1 MVKIQYASRL
11 FMNQHS
17 ILQASRAVWPTKAPY
32 LVLAGNCVHPDYKST
47 DDFFSYVSAKWKKI
61 FLVPG
66 ILEHS
71 SSAERPLCWQTQAD
85 VLRKKA
91 MNYKNIFICEHSIFR
106 EPEFT
111 LIATPLGGAFLGARH
126 ELEALD
132 PPLKHFY
139 TKDKTLRS
147 MKFINEEDQSFLC
160 NALRAEEGSTT
171 PVVVATYQLPLL
183 DLVGN
188 KIMTNMAEGKQPPT
202 GLTGTVSF
210 LSPGIQRTLQR
221 SNLPLKAWIA
231 GASDASVSM
240 VAETPAKT
248 LYVTNSATSPGY
260 KSDWFIEFS

>member
-17 ILQASRAVWPTKAPY
+17 LLQVKQILRPTKAPY
-32 LVLAGNCVHPDYKST
+32 LVLAGNCVHPDHHNT
-47 DDFFSYVSAKWKKI
+47 DSFFSYLSRGWKKT

-71 SSAERPLCWQTQAD
+71 SSAEKSLCWQTQAD
-85 VLRKKA
+85 VLRKRA
-91 MNYKNIFICEHSIFR
+91 MNYKNIFICEHSIHR

-111 LIATPLGGAFLGARH
+111 LIATPLGGAFLGTRH

-147 MKFINEEDQSFLC
+147 MNFINEEDQSFLC
-160 NALRAEEGSTT
+160 SALRAEENSST

-188 KIMTNMAEGKQPPT
+188 KTMTRIAEGKQTST

-210 LSPGIQRTLQR
+210 LSPGIQRTLQS

-248 LYVTNSATSPGY
+248 LYVTNSAKSPGY